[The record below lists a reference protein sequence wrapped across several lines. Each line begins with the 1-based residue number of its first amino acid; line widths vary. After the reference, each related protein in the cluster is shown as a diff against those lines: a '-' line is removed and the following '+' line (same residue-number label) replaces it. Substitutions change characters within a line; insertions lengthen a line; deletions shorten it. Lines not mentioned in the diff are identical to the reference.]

1 MLCAGRKR
9 RYTDVAPPDESSGGK
24 VSGSDLYNSGSRA
37 GCFDR

>member
-24 VSGSDLYNSGSRA
+24 ISGSD
-37 GCFDR
+37 FI